1 MSVEEVLF
9 CLVILCGN
17 IIQGITGFAGTI
29 LAMPASL
36 HLVGMEVAVPVLNV
50 LGLLSGIYVFLEKRK
65 HVLWREVAYI
75 VCVMGIS
82 ILGGVL
88 IKSALAGHAKVLY
101 VTLGVIVT
109 ALAVKGLIGLFLET
123 RQGEKGAEADPGA
136 GADTARSG
144 ETLAEESV
152 ATQRD
157 GKAGHRSLKDRILVI
172 SAGVVHGMFV
182 CGGPL
187 LIGYLTGR
195 VRKKEEFRAT
205 ISTVWIFLNGLLL
218 GTHLIQGIWNLNVLK
233 IQLITVPFL
242 LLGMWIGSLLARRM
256 KQRTFMIL
264 TYVLLLVSGVSLFLK

>member
-1 MSVEEVLF
+1 MSFEEVLF
-9 CLVILCGN
+9 CLVILCAN

-36 HLVGMEVAVPVLNV
+36 HLVGMDVAVPVLNV

-101 VTLGVIVT
+101 VTLGVIVI
-109 ALAVKGLIGLFLET
+109 ALAVKGLIGLFLEE
-123 RQGEKGAEADPGA
+123 RQGESIADPETGTDA
-136 GADTARSG
+136 VASW
-144 ETLAEESV
+144 ETLAENPV
-152 ATQRD
+152 ARQRD
-157 GKAGHRSLKDRILVI
+157 GKALKDRILVI

-218 GTHLIQGIWNLNVLK
+218 GTHLIQGIWSLTLLK

-242 LLGMWIGSLLARRM
+242 LLGMWIGSLLAHRM

-264 TYVLLLVSGVSLFLK
+264 TYVLLLVSGLSLFLK

>member
-9 CLVILCGN
+9 CLVILCAN
-17 IIQGITGFAGTI
+17 VIQGITGFAGTI

-36 HLVGMEVAVPVLNV
+36 HLVGMDVAVPVLNV

-101 VTLGVIVT
+101 VTLGIIVI
-109 ALAVKGLIGLFLET
+109 ALAVKGLVGLFLEKK
-123 RQGEKGAEADPGA
+123 RGEKGADADPEVG
-136 GADTARSG
+136 
-144 ETLAEESV
+144 
-152 ATQRD
+152 QQD
-157 GKAGHRSLKDRILVI
+157 GDNHRRTLKDRILVI

-218 GTHLIQGIWNLNVLK
+218 GTHLLQGVWNMKLLK

-264 TYVLLLVSGVSLFLK
+264 TYVLLLVSGLSLFLK

>member
-1 MSVEEVLF
+1 MSLNEVLF
-9 CLVILCGN
+9 CLVILCAN
-17 IIQGITGFAGTI
+17 VIQGITGFAGTI

-36 HLVGMEVAVPVLNV
+36 HLVGMDVAVPVLNV

-109 ALAVKGLIGLFLET
+109 TLAVKGLIGLFLET
-123 RQGEKGAEADPGA
+123 RQGEKRADGDPKVGTDA
-136 GADTARSG
+136 ATSG
-144 ETLAEESV
+144 KTLAEDP
-152 ATQRD
+152 AAAQRD
-157 GKAGHRSLKDRILVI
+157 GNAGHRTLKDRILVI

-218 GTHLIQGIWNLNVLK
+218 GTHLLQGVWNMELLK

-264 TYVLLLVSGVSLFLK
+264 TYVLLLVSGLSLFLK